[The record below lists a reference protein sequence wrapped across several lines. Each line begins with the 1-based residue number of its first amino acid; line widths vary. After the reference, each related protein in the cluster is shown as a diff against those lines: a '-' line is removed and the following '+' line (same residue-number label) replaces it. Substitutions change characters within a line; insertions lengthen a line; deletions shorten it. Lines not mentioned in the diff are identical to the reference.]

1 MIKAKV
7 DGRSMSFSFFVY
19 FLLSFL
25 FTIPD
30 HLELDLAPSS
40 SDMPAKP

>member
-30 HLELDLAPSS
+30 HLELDLAPSL